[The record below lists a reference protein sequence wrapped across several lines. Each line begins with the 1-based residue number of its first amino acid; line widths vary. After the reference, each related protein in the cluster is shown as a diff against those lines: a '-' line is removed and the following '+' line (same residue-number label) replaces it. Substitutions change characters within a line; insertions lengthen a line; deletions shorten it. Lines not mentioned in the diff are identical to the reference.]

1 MFQRALSPLPGSGG
15 DSGIRETFWS
25 APVEGGYAWNFSNP
39 NDTTRTGSKSTG
51 EYLEVISGQ
60 TLKAKKDG
68 TYIHQTRTGSGTY
81 STTVSTFSAGATIIS
96 NIRNDIPHFVA
107 AIDS

>member
-1 MFQRALSPLPGSGG
+1 MFTEMMMSSGSG

-25 APVEGGYAWNFSNP
+25 IPVSGGYSWNISSP
-39 NDTTRTGSKSTG
+39 DETTRTGSKSTG
-51 EYLEVISGQ
+51 EYLELVSGQ

-68 TYIHQTRTGSGTY
+68 TYIHQTNNSY

-96 NIRNDIPHFVA
+96 NIRNGLLNFVA
-107 AIDS
+107 AMDS